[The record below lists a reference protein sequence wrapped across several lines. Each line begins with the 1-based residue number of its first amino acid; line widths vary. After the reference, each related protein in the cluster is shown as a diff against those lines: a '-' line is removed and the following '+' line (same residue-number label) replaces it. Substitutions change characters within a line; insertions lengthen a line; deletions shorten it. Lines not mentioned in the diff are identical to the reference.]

1 MATPTRDTR
10 VDSIPTVEPA
20 FSDRAG
26 EPERF
31 GRANEIADR
40 FVANIETVVYG
51 KRDEIKL
58 VLTALVC
65 GGHVLLEDVPGTAK
79 TVLARAIAGSIEGA
93 TPNRIQCT
101 PDLQPTDVT
110 GLAIFDQRT
119 RDFEF
124 RPGPIFANV
133 VLVDEINRATPK
145 TQSALL
151 EAMAEHQV
159 TVDGATRVLPS
170 PFLLLATEN
179 PIEYEGTFPLPEAQL
194 DRFFLRTALGYPE
207 IDDELKILAEQ
218 RFSHPLGGLGP
229 VVTIHEVNQLR
240 EAAQHVYVD
249 DVLQRWVVELV
260 RATRGHES
268 VVIGSSVRGSLALER
283 ASRAWALIDGRS
295 FVVPEDIELLFV
307 PVLAH
312 RVVFTPGFV
321 ARARATGWAS
331 AIEEFRLGCLEVAPR
346 PGSEED
352 PLFEGPRP
360 ASPGP

>member
-1 MATPTRDTR
+1 MAS
-10 VDSIPTVEPA
+10 VDSIPPVESA
-20 FSDRAG
+20 LA
-26 EPERF
+26 EPED
-31 GRANEIADR
+31 GRLGEERLARTSESADR

-58 VLTALVC
+58 VLTALLC

-79 TVLARAIAGSIEGA
+79 TVLARAFAGTIDGA
-93 TPNRIQCT
+93 TPSRIQCT

-110 GLAIFDQRT
+110 GLSIFDQRT

-124 RPGPIFANV
+124 RAGPIFANV

-159 TVDGATRVLPS
+159 TVDGVTRELPT

-207 IDDELKILAEQ
+207 IDDELRILAEQ
-218 RFSHPLGGLGP
+218 RFHHPLGDLGP
-229 VVTIHEVNQLR
+229 VVTVDDVNALR
-240 EAAQHVYVD
+240 AAAQHVYVD

-260 RATRGHES
+260 RATRHHDA

-283 ASRAWALIDGRS
+283 AARAWALIDGRS
-295 FVVPEDIELLFV
+295 FVVPEDIERLFV

-312 RVVFTPGFV
+312 RVVFTPGFG
-321 ARARATGWAS
+321 ARARATGWAE

-360 ASPGP
+360 AHQRQ